1 MNRVAIN
8 ITLSLLVISFIV
20 AITLLLVDEHST
32 RIIWTVAL
40 PLLPLFIVLIGYAN
54 WREVCPLAF
63 FSKISQKINIFPKRK
78 VPVWFEHNFYL
89 LQYFFLFAGF
99 SSRLVTLN
107 FSASSV
113 AFFLIYI
120 ISIAF
125 LINLIFTGKSWC
137 NFFCPISVVE
147 KIYCVSNA
155 KNYNQNSACATCSA
169 CKTNCPDIDMES
181 NYWKENSNWQKTFV
195 VYSFSGLVFGF
206 YFYFYLQGG
215 SWEHYFSGEWTHE
228 HLTMFS
234 SGFYFAPQ
242 VPILVAAPLT
252 LIVSSLISYFIF
264 RALENYLYKYQV
276 FGKMS
281 LSTIKHRIKV
291 IAAFTAFNIF
301 YVFAGAPTYQHYPV
315 AYAIFYFIIVVVS
328 SLILHK
334 EFFRKEGYFVQERF
348 ALKVL
353 QKWDSSQPLPSNL
366 KEIYYTYV
374 NRSKNRTDVLNTYK
388 ETLVDL
394 LYDGVLTQESMVL
407 LEKLRSQMGIS
418 EKDHLNVMK
427 SIKLKNE
434 DLFNKNINKSSEKVY
449 QRNSYKRTIEDAL
462 NSRIE
467 LNYLYLKSLRKQFQI
482 TDATHHEIMNEILD
496 TNKKLHNEV
505 IQLLKKM
512 NALRRVHKSIIMDDS
527 REIPFLK
534 YVIRNEFS
542 LISKELFILLNLIYE
557 DNIKELEALK
567 EIFRYKNVGKSFSL
581 KRTELEFMDEKIA
594 NEIFQLKKD
603 FDNTKNAKEVSQNQ
617 NIIKYL
623 LTLDSYPITSAAL
636 LVGMNYDIDYTADP
650 NFEKFL
656 NCPNKFTSE
665 LANKIFYKTNNITT
679 YDKMVHLYHVPLFRG
694 IKLNYLKVVAQATLL
709 EWYGK
714 DQYIIRQGE
723 PGDSLMIIIKGSVQ
737 TEVDGVPTDTLGDE
751 DYFGAIALLGDITR
765 QASIK
770 TLEHVEILRLSK
782 NALTDVIYENP
793 KFSIKLMKEIIQR
806 LTTDKQQCS

>member
-1 MNRVAIN
+1 MNRVAIK
-8 ITLSLLVISFIV
+8 ITLSLLVISFIA
-20 AITLLLVDEHST
+20 AIALLLVDEHST
-32 RIIWTVAL
+32 RIIWTIAL
-40 PLLPLFIVLIGYAN
+40 PLLPLFIVLISYAN
-54 WREVCPLAF
+54 WRDVCPLAF

-89 LQYFFLFAGF
+89 LQYFFLFTAF
-99 SSRLVTLN
+99 SARLIILN
-107 FSASSV
+107 FSAGSL

-120 ISIAF
+120 IVISF

-137 NFFCPISVVE
+137 NYFCPISVVE
-147 KIYCVSNA
+147 KIYCASNA
-155 KNYNQNSACATCSA
+155 KNYNHNSACGACSA

-206 YFYFYLQGG
+206 YFYFFLQGG
-215 SWEHYFSGEWTHE
+215 SWEHYFSGEWTHQ

-242 VPILVAAPLT
+242 IPILIAAPLT

-264 RALENYLYKYQV
+264 IAIEKYTFKYQI
-276 FGKMS
+276 FGKIS
-281 LSTIKHRIKV
+281 LTTVKHKIKV

-301 YVFAGAPTYQHYPV
+301 YIFAGAPAYQHYPT

-328 SLILHK
+328 SLMLHK
-334 EFFRKEGYFVQERF
+334 EFFRKESYFIQERF
-348 ALKVL
+348 ALKVV
-353 QKWDSSQPLPSNL
+353 QKWDNSKPIPSNL
-366 KEIYYTYV
+366 KEIYYTYT
-374 NRSKNRTDVLNTYK
+374 NRNKNRKDVLNTYK

-427 SIKLKNE
+427 SIKLQNE
-434 DLFNKNINKSSEKVY
+434 DLFNKNINRSSEKVY
-449 QRNSYKRTIEDAL
+449 QRNSYKHMIEDAL
-462 NSRIE
+462 HSRTE
-467 LNYLYLKSLRKQFQI
+467 LDDLYLKSLRKQFYI
-482 TDATHHEIMNEILD
+482 TDTTHQEIMNEILD
-496 TNKKLHNEV
+496 TNKKLHSEV
-505 IQLLKKM
+505 IGLLKKM
-512 NALRRVHKSIIMDDS
+512 NALRRVHKSIIMDGS

-542 LISKELFILLNLIYE
+542 LISKELFILLKLIYE
-557 DNIKELEALK
+557 DNVKELEALK

-581 KRTELEFMDEKIA
+581 KRSELDFMNEKIA

-603 FDNTKNAKEVSQNQ
+603 FDNTKSEKEVSQNQ

-623 LTLDSYPITSAAL
+623 LTLDSYPIISAAL
-636 LVGMNYDIDYTADP
+636 LAGINYDLDYTTDP
-650 NFEKFL
+650 NVEKCL
-656 NCPNKFTSE
+656 NCPNMFTVE
-665 LANKIFYKTNNITT
+665 VANKIFYKTNNITT

-694 IKLNYLKVVAQATLL
+694 IKLNYLKIAAQATLL
-709 EWYGK
+709 EWYDK

-737 TEVDGVPTDTLGDE
+737 TEVDGITTGRLGDE
-751 DYFGAIALLGDITR
+751 DYFGAVALLGDVTR

-770 TLEHVEILRLSK
+770 TLEYIEILRLSK
-782 NALTDVIYENP
+782 SALTDVIYENP

-806 LTTDKQQCS
+806 LTTDKQQCN